1 MRYLIMLFCSLVS
14 GAVFSQNWNVIRNS
28 GEYYY
33 GVGHG
38 KTELEASEA
47 AMADL
52 VSMIATTVSSDFS
65 GLEEE
70 TNVNGNVDHKS
81 KVVSC
86 VKTYSQSTL
95 TNVEKWVLGEEPEV
109 TVRRYMKRSELSKI
123 YEDRIAKAKDMIVI
137 ADESLQRM
145 KVDMALQ
152 YYYWAY
158 TLIRS
163 VQRPN
168 EVKDSNGKCLVECLP
183 LKIAE
188 VLDNIKVE
196 YDKKDGDCVD
206 LLFTYNGKPVSSLDF
221 TYLDGRVECQG
232 MAKDGRGMI
241 EMVPGYDAKGMYHID
256 IEYQY
261 KGQARGDA
269 EVSGVLDVIP
279 KRIFKNAVVDIKAV
293 EKEVP
298 KTEIAQT
305 PVNATVG
312 TATPGTTASGAS
324 MAAKTAKPTD
334 ITATSNTTTAAS
346 AVDVVKAL
354 IAAAAPDS
362 AAFDTIAYVK
372 VVSQV
377 ENAISKKAY
386 SSVMRCFTVD
396 GLDMFNR
403 LISYGKGRIVG
414 TPDIKLYK
422 SSNGN
427 VVARGLQMAFSF
439 NRGSKKTFVEDVVFT
454 LDSLKKISSVAFGL
468 GQIATNDIM
477 NRNASGWSDGTRE
490 QIMEFMENYK
500 TAYCLQRLDYIRSI
514 FADDAII
521 IIGNIVKPKHGG
533 AAVHNE
539 RQISIE
545 GQDVIKYNRYS
556 KDQYLDNLAK
566 CFRNNEFINLRFTNS
581 DIQWLEKYEKEK
593 IFAIQIGQE
602 YNSSTYGD
610 KGFLFLL
617 VDMTNRDEPQ
627 IKIRTWQP
635 NEVSTD
641 KLYNAGDFY
650 KD

>member
-1 MRYLIMLFCSLVS
+1 MRYLLILVCSLVS
-14 GAVFSQNWNVIRNS
+14 GAAFAQNWNVIRNS

-33 GVGHG
+33 GVGYG
-38 KTELEASEA
+38 KTEQEASEA

-52 VSMIATTVSSDFS
+52 VSMIATTVSSEFS

-70 TNVNGNVDHKS
+70 TDVNGTFDHKS

-123 YEDRIAKAKDMIVI
+123 YEDRIAKAKDMIYI
-137 ADESLQRM
+137 AEESLQRG

-158 TLIRS
+158 SLIRS

-168 EVKDSNGKCLVECLP
+168 EVKDSNGKCLVELLP
-183 LKIAE
+183 LKISDIM
-188 VLDNIKVE
+188 DNIKVE

-232 MAKDGRGMI
+232 TAKDGRGMI
-241 EMVPGYDAKGMYHID
+241 EMIPGYDAKGVYHID

-269 EVSGVLDVIP
+269 EVSGVLNVIP
-279 KRIFKNAVVDIKAV
+279 RRTFKNSVIDIKAV
-293 EKEVP
+293 ESNSKKVENVQD
-298 KTEIAQT
+298 KVIASIVDT
-305 PVNATVG
+305 PSANKI
-312 TATPGTTASGAS
+312 
-324 MAAKTAKPTD
+324 AKKL
-334 ITATSNTTTAAS
+334 N
-346 AVDVVKAL
+346 
-354 IAAAAPDS
+354 IADNS
-362 AAFDTIAYVK
+362 AFDTLAYVK
-372 VVSQV
+372 VVAQV

-403 LISYGKGRIVG
+403 LISYGRGRIVG

-521 IIGNIVKPKHGG
+521 IIGNIVKPKAGS
-533 AAVHNE
+533 AAHQE
-539 RQISIE
+539 RQISLE

-556 KDQYLDNLAK
+556 KDQYLANLAK
-566 CFRNNEFINLRFTNS
+566 CFKNNEFINLRFTNN

-610 KGFLFLL
+610 KGYLFLL

-635 NEVSTD
+635 NEVSMD